1 MKKEKTKKNKKS
13 KKRIFIILCS
23 VVMFFLF
30 FSVIFAVLQMGNDKI
45 MWGIKIGNIEF
56 ADLTKQEAINKMQQW
71 YEEIIKKEI
80 KLKYQEMEENI
91 KIEQFEPYTDIE
103 KAVDEAY
110 KIGRSGNILLDN
122 YTIISAMLTGKKIDL
137 TFRIEEEKLNQK
149 IEEISAKL
157 PNAVIESSYYIEG
170 NQLVIKKG
178 KSGISI
184 KEQEL
189 KEKIRQAYQGEIV
202 EEIEIPIEEVE
213 PEKINLQKIHDEI
226 YKEPQ
231 NAYVSQN
238 PVQVYPHV
246 NGIDFAISVEEA
258 QKILEENKEEYII
271 PLTITVPEK
280 TTENLGEEAFPTVLG
295 EFTTRYD
302 ASNKNRSN
310 NLEIASKKID
320 GTVVLPGEIFSYN
333 KIVGER
339 TIAEGYKEA
348 AVYSGGKVVEGI
360 GGGICQL
367 SSTLYNAV
375 LYANLEIVSRSNHRF
390 LTSYVEAGRDAT
402 VSWGTIDFQFKNT
415 RTYPIKV
422 VSTVK
427 NGVVN
432 IQIKGIQEEKEYTVT
447 IQNTVTETI
456 PYTTNTIED
465 STIPKGTTVIEQ
477 NGANGA
483 KSVTYKIVSYNGII
497 VERTLLSNDTYSAL
511 EKIIRK
517 GTKVET
523 KVSTEAQE
531 IVEQTNTIMEE

>member
-45 MWGIKIGNIEF
+45 MWGIKIGNIEV

>member
-23 VVMFFLF
+23 VVVFFLF

-45 MWGIKIGNIEF
+45 MWGIKIGNIEV

-91 KIEQFEPYTDIE
+91 QIEQFEPYTDIE

-157 PNAVIESSYYIEG
+157 PNAVIESNYYIEG